1 MKLLSQMTTDEV
13 CDALCIAAPAV
24 QAMADDE
31 QLVAEMQRVLPQ
43 GNHSRMD
50 IYRFGVS
57 RLAVLVPIVLKNHRT
72 DLFTVLSPFNG
83 VSVEDCGKQGFLVT
97 LGQVREL
104 VKDRDFVDFF
114 SSSFDM
120 GQKA

>member
-13 CDALCIAAPAV
+13 CDALCVAAPAV

-31 QLVAEMQRVLPQ
+31 QLVAEIQRVLPQ
-43 GNHSRMD
+43 GEHSKMD

-57 RLAVLVPIVLKNHRT
+57 RLAVLVPIILKAHRN
-72 DLFTVLSPFNG
+72 DLYTALSPFNG
-83 VSVEDCGKQGFLVT
+83 VPVEDFGKQRFLVT

-104 VKDRDFVDFF
+104 VKDKDLIDFF